1 MNRKV
6 PPRVQFQYE
15 PDLKPEP
22 VDDEPEEEFES
33 YEEEVGEPPAVTAN
47 ARMPEVVGKEE
58 IVGETIFE
66 YPDNIAVM
74 PDEVK
79 ENLKYEGMEDGIDY
93 MENIKEPSKPRIK
106 SPAPEPKKTKSGRK
120 PRKPMTQEQKDKLAQ
135 ARVKAVQVKKAKA
148 EERKRQKELEM
159 EEKELLKQ
167 RKAKNLQKLRE
178 EVSESPKP
186 APQEG
191 KVVHQQVTG
200 LTRKDLE
207 EAQYEAISKYEIL
220 RKQRKEEKRKLMAQ
234 EKQKRE
240 LIEKLKPDNN
250 GYRARDQNGKLKNR
264 WDMCY

>member
-6 PPRVQFQYE
+6 PPRVLFQYE
-15 PDLKPEP
+15 PDPVPAPEP
-22 VDDEPEEEFES
+22 EPDMDDDFES
-33 YEEEVGEPPAVTAN
+33 YEEEVGEPPVTAP

-58 IVGETIFE
+58 IDGETIFE

-74 PDEVK
+74 PEEVK
-79 ENLKYEGMEDGIDY
+79 ENLKYEGIEEGIDY
-93 MENIKEPSKPRIK
+93 MENIKEPSKPT
-106 SPAPEPKKTKSGRK
+106 PKTKSGRK
-120 PRKPMTQEQKDKLAQ
+120 PRKPMTQEQKDKLAK

-148 EERKRQKELEM
+148 EERKRQKELEL

-178 EVSESPKP
+178 EVSESPTPVK
-186 APQEG
+186 
-191 KVVHQQVTG
+191 KVVQQQVTG
-200 LTRKDLE
+200 LTKKDLE
-207 EAQYEAISKYEIL
+207 EAQFEAISKYELL
-220 RKQRKEEKRKLMAQ
+220 RKQRKEEKRKFMEQ

-250 GYRARDQNGKLKNR
+250 GYRARDANGKLKNR

>member
-15 PDLKPEP
+15 PDLKPVA
-22 VDDEPEEEFES
+22 VDDEVEEFES
-33 YEEEVGEPPAVTAN
+33 YEEEVGEPPAVIE
-47 ARMPEVVGKEE
+47 RMPEVVGKEE
-58 IVGETIFE
+58 IVGESIFE

-106 SPAPEPKKTKSGRK
+106 SPAPAPAPEPKKTKSGRK

-186 APQEG
+186 EA

-250 GYRARDQNGKLKNR
+250 GYRARDANGKLKNR

>member
-15 PDLKPEP
+15 PDLKPKP
-22 VDDEPEEEFES
+22 MDDPEEDFES
-33 YEEEVGEPPAVTAN
+33 YEEEVGEPPVVTAR

-58 IVGETIFE
+58 IDGETIFE

-79 ENLKYEGMEDGIDY
+79 ENLKYEGMEEGIDY
-93 MENIKEPSKPRIK
+93 IENIKEPSKPT
-106 SPAPEPKKTKSGRK
+106 PKTKSGRK

-135 ARVKAVQVKKAKA
+135 ARIKAVQVKKAKA
-148 EERKRQKELEM
+148 EERKKQKELEM

-186 APQEG
+186 VE

-207 EAQYEAISKYEIL
+207 EAQFQAISKYEIL
-220 RKQRKEEKRKLMAQ
+220 RKQRKEEKRKFMEQ

-240 LIEKLKPDNN
+240 LIEKLKPENN
-250 GYRARDQNGKLKNR
+250 GYRARDANGKLKNR